1 MGRKV
6 NVKSS
11 KTKEEAAAISRANG
25 AKATAVNTKGSCYE
39 TSAPMPVETSLADM
53 YADIY
58 DPRAKVDP
66 NLKIH
71 AAMCYMM
78 TGTVTGAAKLTGL
91 DHRLISEWKNKA
103 QWWVP
108 VLSKVKQEKQDELD
122 AAFSEVIHKATDEL
136 KDRLQFGEEVVTKDG
151 IVKRQ
156 LGGRDLS
163 TILNT
168 VYEKRSMVRG
178 DPTSISRK
186 ETSDDVM
193 NKLRKEFEA
202 IAEKT
207 MDKKVVSDQ

>member
-1 MGRKV
+1 MTNRVK
-6 NVKSS
+6 VKSS

-25 AKATAVNTKGSCYE
+25 AKAKKINAKGSCYE
-39 TSAPMPVETSLADM
+39 TSAPMVVETALADM

-108 VLSKVKQEKQDELD
+108 VLAKVKQEKQDELD
-122 AAFSEVIHKATDEL
+122 AAFSEVIHNATNEL
-136 KDRLQFGEEVVTKDG
+136 KDRIQHGEEVVTKDG
-151 IVKRQ
+151 IVVRR
-156 LGGRDLS
+156 LGGRDLA

-168 VYEKRSMVRG
+168 VYDKRSMVRG

-193 NKLRKEFEA
+193 DKLRKEFET
-202 IAEKT
+202 IAENT
-207 MDKKVVSDQ
+207 INKKVVSDQ